1 MSAVN
6 IKKKKPT
13 TLHRA
18 HLLEK
23 RTEKLIH
30 ELPLFSTAT
39 NQHSAHQHR
48 AEPRHEMGGEKQGRS
63 MLLAPLPHPLP
74 SSATGTGARQQCS
87 GRQQLSSTLPHS
99 WAHSKPPSC
108 WCEPAA
114 LCTTLVWHK
123 MKDEV

>member
-6 IKKKKPT
+6 IKKKT

-18 HLLEK
+18 HLMEK
-23 RTEKLIH
+23 GTEKLIH

-39 NQHSAHQHR
+39 NQHSVHQHP
-48 AEPRHEMGGEKQGRS
+48 AEPRHEMGERNESGACCLHLS
-63 MLLAPLPHPLP
+63 HITFPAALLGPVPG
-74 SSATGTGARQQCS
+74 SS
-87 GRQQLSSTLPHS
+87 GRQQLSSSIPHS
-99 WAHSKPPSC
+99 RAQNRPPSC

-114 LCTTLVWHK
+114 LCTALVWHK